1 MRYVW
6 KPLERSGVNDP
17 TSAARNY
24 KKAVRYEQC
33 LAGWTRLHDR
43 YLIAGHS
50 HRPRLPE
57 NGELYLNAGSCVHPG
72 CITAI
77 ELEQMQMT
85 LVKWKVT
92 TRPDM
97 TMYVVR
103 EKLAGPA
110 AIL

>member
-1 MRYVW
+1 MIPRV
-6 KPLERSGVNDP
+6 RR
-17 TSAARNY
+17 AII

-77 ELEQMQMT
+77 ELEQMQMIACEMEGGDA
-85 LVKWKVT
+85 
-92 TRPDM
+92 PGHDQ
-97 TMYVVR
+97 YVVR
-103 EKLAGPA
+103 EKLADRRHFVGKTRFFKK
-110 AIL
+110 II